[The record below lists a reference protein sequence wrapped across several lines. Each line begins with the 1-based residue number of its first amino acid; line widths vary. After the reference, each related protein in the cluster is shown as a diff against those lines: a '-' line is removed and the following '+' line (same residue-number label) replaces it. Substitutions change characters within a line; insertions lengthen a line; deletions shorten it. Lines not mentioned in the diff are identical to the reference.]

1 MKVVLLGPPG
11 AGKGTQA
18 IRIADKLCLPKVSS
32 GDLFRNHQEKDTDL
46 GRLAHSYM
54 AKGSLVPDCI
64 TIKMVMEWIN
74 TQDNSKG
81 FLLDVFPRTLLQAE
95 ALDKELNI
103 DGGLNV
109 VLYIKVEEKELI
121 QRLGGRLIC
130 KKCQTPFHI
139 HTDPPN
145 QSGICNK
152 CGGALYQRDD
162 DKPSAVKKRLQ
173 VYANQTEPLIAHYRK
188 SGKLEEVN
196 GQRLVSMVENE
207 IISILTQSK

>member
-1 MKVVLLGPPG
+1 MRVILLGPPG

-18 IRIADKLCLPKVSS
+18 IRIANKLSLPSVSS
-32 GDLFRNHQEKDTDL
+32 GDLFRSHQENDTDL
-46 GRLAHSYM
+46 GHLAHSYM
-54 AKGSLVPDCI
+54 AKGALVPDDI
-64 TIKMVMEWIN
+64 TVKMVIDWIN
-74 TQDNSKG
+74 TQNDSSD
-81 FLLDVFPRTLLQAE
+81 FLLDGFPRTLLQAE

-103 DGGLNV
+103 DGGLDI
-109 VLYIKVEEKELI
+109 VLYINVEEKELI

-139 HTDPPN
+139 HMEPPS
-145 QSGICNK
+145 QSGICDK

-162 DKPSAVKKRLQ
+162 DKPSAVQKRLQ

-196 GQRLVSMVENE
+196 GQRPVRVVEDE
-207 IISILTQSK
+207 IMSILT

>member
-1 MKVVLLGPPG
+1 MRVVLLGPPG

-18 IRIADKLCLPKVSS
+18 IRIADKLSLPRVSS
-32 GDLFRNHQEKDTDL
+32 GDLFRNHQENDTDL

-54 AKGSLVPDCI
+54 ARGSLVPDGI

-74 TQDNSKG
+74 TQNNSKT
-81 FLLDVFPRTLLQAE
+81 FLLDGFPRTLLQAE
-95 ALDKELNI
+95 ALDKELNF
-103 DGGLNV
+103 DGGLDL

-121 QRLGGRLIC
+121 QRLEGRLIC

-139 HTDPPN
+139 HTDPPSK
-145 QSGICNK
+145 SGICNK
-152 CGGALYQRDD
+152 CDGALYQRVD
-162 DKPSAVKKRLQ
+162 DKPSAVKQRLQ

-196 GQRLVSMVENE
+196 GQRSVSIVENE